1 MPFDRF
7 IVSRE
12 QRARSTLVVALVMA
26 LAFAHQARPQAT
38 ASAQQVLTLRAL
50 LDSVRRGHPS
60 IRAADSRSRAAEGGR
75 ITARAFGNPILGYQV
90 DQTPF
95 PGGRPIVGMERE
107 AMTTAIVPL
116 EFLYQRGPRVAR
128 ATADVRAAEAEAGA
142 ARQRTALDAATAYYR
157 TALAQIQV
165 ATTHDLLGW
174 LDTLVAYNRSRV
186 REGVAAE
193 ADLIR
198 SELERDRL
206 AAEAS
211 MQGAELVQAR
221 AALAA
226 YLSDVP
232 TSAPLPAVAIDDV
245 PLPLPA
251 SLPAALRPSVAS
263 FAPPNAAAS
272 TSGSIDA
279 RPEVRAARERLAA
292 SRAAV
297 AGERS
302 MIVRQLGATIGT
314 MQTGRT
320 TSMIAGLSVPL
331 PLFDQN
337 RGEIQRANAE
347 RDAAAYELLGQERTA
362 TAELR
367 GALEAAQILT
377 ERAASLARRDSASFL
392 ARAEEARR
400 IALGAYREGAVPLF
414 QVIDAARTWA
424 DARMTYY
431 RTMVAQHQSV
441 LSLLV
446 AEGLDLF
453 TATPAP
459 ISSGES
465 LK

>member
-251 SLPAALRPSVAS
+251 SLRPSVAS
-263 FAPPNAAAS
+263 FASPNAAAS
-272 TSGSIDA
+272 ITGSIDA

-347 RDAAAYELLGQERTA
+347 RDAAAYELAGQERTA

-367 GALEAAQILT
+367 GAIEAARILT
-377 ERAASLARRDSASFL
+377 ERAASLARRDSTSFL
-392 ARAEEARR
+392 ARAEESRR